1 MRAMKIKRTLGWIA
15 LAVPVVLAGAL
26 FVAYLRSDNACA
38 AGGPGL
44 PPGPVRAITYCDYG
58 KPEVLRLTPIEKP
71 VPADNEVLVRVVA
84 AAANPLD
91 WHYMRGSPYV
101 MRLGSGL
108 RRPTELRLGVDY
120 SGVVEAVG
128 RDVTRFKPGDAVFG
142 GRTGAFAEYIVAR
155 ADGSITPKP
164 ERLSFEQAAAVPV
177 AAITAF
183 QGLRLAKVGPG
194 TRVLINGAS
203 GGVGTFA
210 VQIAKALG
218 AEVTGVCSG
227 RNVEMVRSLGADAV
241 IDYTKTDYTQG
252 EARYDVI
259 IDNVGNHGLL
269 ANRRALEDDG
279 VFVLIGGGGPEDG
292 QWIGPVINPVKAMLI
307 DPFVRQQLKWFIAD
321 LNADDMVELAALMQ
335 GGQVTPV
342 IDRRYPLEQVPE
354 AIRYLETGRARGKV
368 IIKIALREPPCGTRP
383 SASAASSAASSWR
396 RCCSPRSSTWCSSSR

>member
-1 MRAMKIKRTLGWIA
+1 MRILGWAA
-15 LAVPVVLAGAL
+15 LAVPVAIAGAL

-38 AGGPGL
+38 AGGSGL
-44 PPGPVRAITYCDYG
+44 RPGPVRAITYCDYG
-58 KPEVLRLTPIEKP
+58 TAEVLRLTPIEKP

-91 WHYMRGSPYV
+91 WHTIRGSPYV

-128 RDVTRFKPGDAVFG
+128 RDVSRFKPGDAVFG
-142 GRTGAFAEYIVAR
+142 GRTGAFAEYVVAR

-227 RNVEMVRSLGADAV
+227 RNVELVRSLGADAV
-241 IDYTKTDYTQG
+241 IDYTKSDYTQG

-307 DPFVRQQLKWFIAD
+307 DPFVPQAMEWFIAD
-321 LNADDMVELAALMQ
+321 LNAGDMAELAAMLES
-335 GGQVTPV
+335 GKVTPV
-342 IDRRYPLEQVPE
+342 IDRRYPLAEVPE
-354 AIRYLETGRARGKV
+354 AIRYLESGRARGKV
-368 IIKIALREPPCGTRP
+368 VINIG
-383 SASAASSAASSWR
+383 SS
-396 RCCSPRSSTWCSSSR
+396 

>member
-1 MRAMKIKRTLGWIA
+1 MRAMKIKRILGWVA
-15 LAVPVVLAGAL
+15 LAVPVALAGAL

-38 AGGPGL
+38 GGSPGL
-44 PPGPVRAITYCDYG
+44 PPGPVRAVTYCDYG
-58 KPEVLRLTPIEKP
+58 TAEVLRLTTIEKP
-71 VPADNEVLVRVVA
+71 APADDQVLVRVVA

-91 WHYMRGSPYV
+91 WHYIRGTPYV
-101 MRLGSGL
+101 MRLGTGL

-142 GRTGAFAEYIVAR
+142 GRTGAYAEYIVAR

-183 QGLRLAKVGPG
+183 QGLRHAGVGPG

-210 VQIAKALG
+210 VQLAKALG

-227 RNVEMVRSLGADAV
+227 RNVELVRSLGADAV
-241 IDYTKTDYTQG
+241 IDYTKADYTQV
-252 EARYDVI
+252 ETRYDAI

-279 VFVLIGGGGPEDG
+279 VFVLIGGGGPEEG

-307 DPFVRQQLKWFIAD
+307 DPFVRQEMKWFIAD
-321 LNADDMVELAALMQ
+321 LNAGDMTELAALLES
-335 GGQVTPV
+335 GKVTPV
-342 IDRRYPLEQVPE
+342 IDRRYPLAEVPE

-368 IIKIALREPPCGTRP
+368 VITVG
-383 SASAASSAASSWR
+383 
-396 RCCSPRSSTWCSSSR
+396 SP